1 LSTIGQEKSY
11 MSADQ
16 GLDTE
21 VYVKLL
27 DEGVDVWRPVPATKQ
42 ADGSFRLCRPE
53 WYDPQT
59 ETWEFPPFTRVRCEW
74 KKFADGNRGLIAVAA
89 ADRLASAAEDG

>member
-1 LSTIGQEKSY
+1 
-11 MSADQ
+11 MSAER
-16 GLDTE
+16 GSGTE

-42 ADGSFRLCRPE
+42 PDGSFRLCRPQ

-59 ETWEFPPFTRVRCEW
+59 ETWEFPPNTRVRCAM
-74 KKFADGNRGLIAVAA
+74 KKFADGNRGLTAIAE
-89 ADRLASAAEDG
+89 ADRIAPAAEED